1 MSTIVNT
8 PLRSKFGYE
17 SPSFTVDSTGN
28 ITARSITLD
37 VSDDDNVDVAADFK
51 FQDTAS
57 NFRLIDSAVTNPSI
71 TIVRNTGNTIDLDL
85 TNFTF
90 NIFDSVGSTVTSY
103 NSGLRHSD
111 GTVDSDAQGK
121 ASGRLYITPM
131 VATPNIL
138 YYGNAAGTI
147 YGIINVVDPTGV
159 FGTVAVNST
168 TESTSS
174 STGALTVAG
183 GLGVAGDLYVAGSL
197 NIDGVGI
204 TKISSSTNLELE
216 ATNQIVVKIDGSNL
230 GIIKSTGSSVP
241 VEDTTINNTTIGAI
255 VPSTAAFTS
264 ATVSTEPAELN
275 AVANKKYVDRTAT
288 ALSIA
293 FGL

>member
-1 MSTIVNT
+1 MPTIVNA
-8 PLRSKFGYE
+8 PFRSKFGYD
-17 SPSFTVDSTGN
+17 SPSFTVDSAGN

-37 VSDDDNVDVAADFK
+37 VSDNNVEIAADFK
-51 FQDTAS
+51 FQDTTG
-57 NFRLIDSAVTNPSI
+57 NFRLINNLIDNPSI

-90 NIFDSVGSTVTSY
+90 NIFDSIGGTVTLY
-103 NSGLRHSD
+103 NSGLRHTD

-121 ASGRLYITPM
+121 ASGRLYITPS
-131 VATPNIL
+131 VATPDTL

-147 YGIINVVDPTGV
+147 YGIVNVTDPTGT
-159 FGTVAVNST
+159 FGTVAVNTT

-174 STGALTVAG
+174 TTGALVVAG
-183 GLGVAGDLYVAGSL
+183 GVGVAGDLYVAGSL
-197 NIDGVGI
+197 NIDGLGI

-216 ATNQIVVKIDGSNL
+216 ATNEIVVKIDGSKL

-241 VEDTTINNTTIGAI
+241 VEDTTINNTTIGAV
-255 VPSTAAFTS
+255 VPSAAAFTS

-275 AVANKKYVDRTAT
+275 AIANKKYVDRTAT